1 MQATVQIHGRKTTH
15 LSRWQAEQRAQQEI
29 SRTQYRAPNFL
40 WRNDSP
46 RNRAGVTVYL
56 TLKDDI
62 IEIEKTHVVIS
73 RNYYRG
79 GERRYNN
86 VTLASLRRLSALP
99 SVPLV
104 TAERFAATEAAQVAK
119 EMLDAAQAQQE
130 KFRLL
135 DRVDAAIA
143 YGQVQ
148 EMVNEQHE
156 SQALAK

>member
-1 MQATVQIHGRKTTH
+1 MNAASVQIHGRKTTH
-15 LSRWQAEQRAQQEI
+15 LSRWQFEQIALKEL

-46 RNRAGVTVYL
+46 RQRAAVTVYL
-56 TLKDDI
+56 TIKDNI
-62 IEIEKTHVVIS
+62 IETTNVVIS

-99 SVPLV
+99 SMPLV
-104 TAERFAATEAAQVAK
+104 TEERFAATGAARIAQ
-119 EMLDAAQAQQE
+119 EMLDAGKAQQE
-130 KFRLL
+130 QFRLL

-148 EMVNEQHE
+148 EMVNSQHE
-156 SQALAK
+156 VEA